1 MDRTIFSFTSD
12 SLDTNALDKVLQS
25 IENVAIQEGFS
36 QVVKHSLRTIFNE
49 ILSNIVLHAYQ
60 KTECSEH
67 NISINIAVT
76 EDNTIK
82 IKTTNCI
89 QNEFVNQFT
98 LLLNKINL
106 LSTQELRKVQQETL
120 EKNLNTSGGAGIGLI
135 MIRRR
140 TNKPIV
146 CNFEPVTDSISS
158 MSLELEVSASTLE
171 EFEKEK
177 TKRTPQVM
185 FNLEKQ
191 EFEISGVSYP
201 EDAETY
207 YTEIEKWI
215 DDNEEAISDMPNPV
229 LKIDLDYFNS
239 ISLKNIART
248 IRDLLEKNHENFTVN
263 WYYDVDDEISH
274 DEGLEM
280 SEILKKK
287 FNFIQKN

>member
-89 QNEFVNQFT
+89 QNESVNQFT

-106 LSTQELRKVQQETL
+106 MSTQELRQIQQETL
-120 EKNLNTSGGAGIGLI
+120 EKNLNTPGGAGIGLI

-158 MSLELEVSASTLE
+158 MSLELEVSTSTLE

-229 LKIDLDYFNS
+229 LKIDLNYFNS

>member
-89 QNEFVNQFT
+89 QNESVNQFT

-106 LSTQELRKVQQETL
+106 MSTQELRQIQQETL
-120 EKNLNTSGGAGIGLI
+120 EKNLNTPGGAGIGLI

-158 MSLELEVSASTLE
+158 MSLELEVSTSTLE